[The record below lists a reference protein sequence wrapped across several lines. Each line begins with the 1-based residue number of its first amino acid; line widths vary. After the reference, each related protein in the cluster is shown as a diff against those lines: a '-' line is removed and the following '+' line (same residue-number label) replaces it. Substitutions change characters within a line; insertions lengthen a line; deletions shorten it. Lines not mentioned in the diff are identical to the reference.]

1 MQRSTML
8 LLLLLLPALVHA
20 AAVTLSWDAYPAPQA
35 TGLRLERSSDEG
47 RTWETVVTVP
57 STTTQT
63 TDTTVQPGQ
72 RYRYRLIAV
81 GTSPTPPSEP
91 SNPVDVT
98 CCAGPTT
105 LSATPPTVQAGT
117 SATVTWAGISA
128 PAASNFVTL
137 ALPNTGDNSYVRY
150 QRTNGQAAG
159 SMAFA
164 VPVETPA
171 GTYEFRLYP
180 DDTYTR
186 LATSPPVQVTVTGGL
201 SPSPRR

>member
-1 MQRSTML
+1 MQRSTLL

-20 AAVTLSWDAYPAPQA
+20 AAVTLTWDAYPVPDA
-35 TGLRLERSSDEG
+35 TSLRLERSSDEG
-47 RTWETVVTVP
+47 RTWETVVTLP
-57 STTTQT
+57 PTTTQT

-72 RYRYRLIAV
+72 RYHYRLIAV
-81 GTSPTPPSEP
+81 GTSPRPPSAP
-91 SNPVDVT
+91 SNTVDVT
-98 CCAGPTT
+98 CCAGLPTT
-105 LSATPPTVQAGT
+105 LSATPLTVQAGT

-137 ALPNTGDNSYVRY
+137 AVPGTRDNSYVHY
-150 QRTNGQAAG
+150 QRTQGQAAG

-164 VPVETPA
+164 VPAATPA

-186 LATSPPVQVTVTGGL
+186 LATSPPVQVIG
-201 SPSPRR
+201 R